1 MNITNYVKEF
11 GDQPFAFYN
20 MNYSDVMVLTA
31 LSYVDFSIVSR
42 DFTAQITLR
51 DAIDQLFS
59 FSIQIPEK
67 KKELLLEVRESKRFS
82 NLLLSGYRNELDDL
96 ENPGQFSAVTI
107 QISDFLYFISYS
119 GTDGTIIGWKE
130 DFQFSYL
137 SQTTAQEKALQ
148 YLKEAA
154 DTLKGSFI
162 LSGHS
167 KGGNL
172 AAYAAIFAE
181 ETLQNRLHS
190 VFCNDAPGFNKNMKA
205 FDCDG
210 YYRIADKIHCIIPQN
225 SIFGQLLQI
234 FPSKHYFV
242 IFSKAKNLLLEHD
255 IFNWQIDEN
264 GQPHWL
270 EHVNGA
276 TKIVVRKINHTIGA
290 MSMQQREIFT
300 NNMFKWME
308 NKNISHLEQ
317 IKLYFSI

>member
-1 MNITNYVKEF
+1 MNITDYVKKF
-11 GDQPFAFYN
+11 GDQPLAFYN

-31 LSYVDFSIVSR
+31 LSYIDFSIVSNN
-42 DFTAQITLR
+42 FTAQITLR
-51 DAIDQLFS
+51 NAIDQLFS
-59 FSIQIPEK
+59 FSIQIPKK
-67 KKELLLEVRESKRFS
+67 KKELLLGLRESKRFS

-148 YLKEAA
+148 YLREAA
-154 DTLKGSFI
+154 DALKGSFI

-172 AAYAAIFAE
+172 AAYAAIFSE
-181 ETLQNRLHS
+181 EGLQNRLYS
-190 VFCNDAPGFNKNMKA
+190 VFCNDAPGFNKDMKA

-210 YYRIADKIHCIIPQN
+210 YYRIANRMHCIIPQN

-234 FPSKHYFV
+234 FPSKHYLV

-270 EHVNGA
+270 EHLNGT
-276 TKIVVRKINHTIGA
+276 TKIVVQKINHAIGA
-290 MSMQQREIFT
+290 MSMQQREILT
-300 NNMFKWME
+300 NSVFRWME
-308 NKNISHLEQ
+308 KKNISHLEQ
-317 IKLYFSI
+317 IKLYFLK

>member
-1 MNITNYVKEF
+1 MNITDYVKKF
-11 GDQPFAFYN
+11 GDQPLAFYN

-31 LSYVDFSIVSR
+31 LSYIDFSIVFNN
-42 DFTAQITLR
+42 FTAQITLR
-51 DAIDQLFS
+51 NAIDQLFS
-59 FSIQIPEK
+59 FSIQIPKK
-67 KKELLLEVRESKRFS
+67 KKELLLGLRESKRFS

-148 YLKEAA
+148 YLREAA
-154 DTLKGSFI
+154 DALKGSFI

-172 AAYAAIFAE
+172 AAYAAIFSE
-181 ETLQNRLHS
+181 EGLQNRLYS
-190 VFCNDAPGFNKNMKA
+190 VFCNDAPGFNKDMKA

-210 YYRIADKIHCIIPQN
+210 YYRIANRMHCIIPQN

-234 FPSKHYFV
+234 FPSKHYLV

-270 EHVNGA
+270 EHLNGT
-276 TKIVVRKINHTIGA
+276 TKIVVQKINHAIGA
-290 MSMQQREIFT
+290 MSMQQREILT
-300 NNMFKWME
+300 NSVFRWME
-308 NKNISHLEQ
+308 KKNISHLEQ
-317 IKLYFSI
+317 IKLYFLK